1 MAFITWNSKLSV
13 GINEIDNQHMKLVG
27 YINELHDAMKVGKAK
42 DKMGE
47 ILQNLVN
54 YTVHHFSLEE
64 NLMTKASYPGFL
76 AHKKEHTDFI
86 KKVSDFQKSF
96 NDGSAFV
103 SIDVLNFL
111 REWITHHI
119 LETDQKYSP
128 FLKDKGI
135 K

>member
-13 GINEIDNQHMKLVG
+13 GISEIDNQHMKLVG
-27 YINELHDAMKVGKAK
+27 YINDLHDAMKIGKAK
-42 DKMGE
+42 DKMAE

-54 YTVHHFSLEE
+54 YTIHHFTLEE
-64 NLMTKASYPGFL
+64 KYMSQASYPGL
-76 AHKKEHTDFI
+76 LSHRKEHADFI
-86 KKVSDFQKSF
+86 KKVSDFQKTF
-96 NDGSAFV
+96 NNGSAFV

-128 FLKDKGI
+128 
-135 K
+135 